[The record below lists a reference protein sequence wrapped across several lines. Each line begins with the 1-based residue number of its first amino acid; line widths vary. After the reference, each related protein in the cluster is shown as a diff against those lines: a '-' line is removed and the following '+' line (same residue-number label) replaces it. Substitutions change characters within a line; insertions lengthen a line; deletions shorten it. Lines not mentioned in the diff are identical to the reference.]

1 MIPTKSPILVIVS
14 LKQTCSACPSQ
25 WDAQTS
31 DGRYV
36 YIRYRWGMLRVDIAA
51 SREAWV
57 DERTTL
63 CYVPHGDSMAGS
75 LSTEDM
81 KRLLLP
87 LLDFRERCDA

>member
-1 MIPTKSPILVIVS
+1 MNPPVLKIVS
-14 LKQTCSACPSQ
+14 LEQTCSACPSQ

-36 YIRYRWGMLRVDIAA
+36 YIRYRWGMLRVDLAP

-63 CYVPHGDSMAGS
+63 CYVPHGDSMAGE
-75 LSTEDM
+75 LSTEEM
-81 KRLLLP
+81 TSLLAG
-87 LLDFRERCDA
+87 LLDFSQLTKV